1 MRNYCLILFIL
12 FSLCYIPASYAE
24 KFYFEQISL
33 NEGLSQSSVKAIYR
47 DHLGILWIGT
57 KEGLNRYNGQVVR
70 TYYHESEQESSLP
83 DNNVFFIT
91 EDASSDLW
99 IGTGGTLC
107 RYDRRSDTFIKEKIN
122 GNEISLRNILVRGN
136 KMYATTGSSLL
147 IYDVE
152 KKQWTELIFHGDEL
166 NLTAASK
173 IEYWDENTLLI
184 GSRWKG
190 LFLCNINDGKLTRT
204 PFFRNEY
211 VLDIY
216 RNAEGNYWI
225 SEYGKGL
232 ICFDKKG
239 KTIRNLQQLSGV
251 YQADKI
257 MDIIDHR
264 GKLWMASDGEGV
276 LTYDYVSGRLE
287 RINGQQ
293 KELTGVSVNSLLSL
307 YVDSYNNMWLGTIRS
322 GLLGVRKIFVDS
334 YAGAPLRSGWG
345 LSESTVLSFYEDEKE
360 GRVWT
365 GTDGQGINS
374 FDVGRQQFTHYPAT
388 FGTKVTSISSYSEDK
403 LILSL
408 YKDGLV
414 VFDKGSGQIR
424 PLTITGS
431 SDKNLFSNDW
441 IGVNVLTDRLGN
453 IYFAGEEVY
462 QYLPDKRILKPLNI
476 IKPGEGA
483 VRLCTSAYLPNV
495 VIMYNN
501 VSVVRY
507 NILNRRAE
515 QVLKLPQTINGL
527 INSVDVDN
535 TGNYWLGMSN
545 GLYKWLPET
554 KTLERV
560 FPERIKSVSTL
571 LVDTRMSVW
580 IASGISFY
588 RYHIARNQ
596 IYTYGKADGLL
607 PNEILPKSR
616 LLSRNGDVY
625 IGGVAGFS
633 RIEKDIPFPEDI
645 VPGFELL
652 DVQLDG
658 SLLSP
663 ERIKFEDGVNH
674 LRIPWDHTS
683 LQLNL
688 FINTPSLTTLPRC
701 RYLIEGTN
709 TSFQNL
715 ETQSIRTQ
723 TLTPGSYKVL
733 LEYELKDEKW
743 SAPVLIAEIRV
754 LSPWWQTWWFY
765 MIVLAL
771 TASVLIRL
779 RRIAVRKAKQSMEME
794 MQKHEQEL
802 AEQKIRF
809 LINISHELRTPLTL
823 VYAPLR
829 RMLKDEATPAF
840 FRPLLTLMYKHV
852 KNMKNMIDMVL
863 DVRKMEIKHETL
875 NRAPYQVN
883 EWIQNITED
892 FVFELQS
899 KQLQLHL
906 QTDERIQTVSF
917 DRDRCDKVLSNLLM
931 NAIKFSNEGGSITVS
946 SVWLENKIR
955 ISVSDDGEGVPEE
968 DVPNLFTRFYQARH
982 QKGGSGIGLSYAKT
996 QVELHGGT
1004 IGYRSLTPQ
1013 GSEFWFELPLE
1024 TVKVVSENTYE
1035 QILIEKQTGDNQD
1048 SIIMNDGF
1056 DLKLLTVLVVEDEP
1070 DLLAYMKD
1078 SLGEVFKKV
1087 IVAKQGEEALKK
1099 VHDYLPDLV
1108 ISDVMM
1114 PVMDGFELCR
1124 LLKTD
1129 VSISHIPVILLT
1141 ALSGD
1146 DSTLTGYKMGADIYL
1161 SKPFGVDLLVAILS
1175 NLFRSRQEL
1184 KKRYAVPELNMSTQ
1198 EITFSNADER
1208 FITKLIGFIQSRLDD
1223 SDLRIDDLAM
1233 EMAMSRTSFYNK
1245 VKLVTGMSANAF
1257 MTDYKIKQAILLLR
1271 NPDNTIQDISMQ
1283 LGFINQRYFSTVF
1296 KQITGHT
1303 PSQYRKEILNH

>member
-1 MRNYCLILFIL
+1 MKKHLPAICFFLL
-12 FSLCYIPASYAE
+12 LCPLSVIYAD

-33 NEGLSQSSVKAIYR
+33 NEGLSQSTVKAVYR
-47 DHLGILWIGT
+47 DHLGMLWIGT
-57 KEGLNRYNGQVVR
+57 KEGLNRYNGQSVR
-70 TYYHESEQESSLP
+70 TYYHEFEQNSSLP
-83 DNNVFFIT
+83 DNNVFFIV
-91 EDASSDLW
+91 EDASSVLW
-99 IGTGGTLC
+99 IGTAGALC
-107 RYDRRSDTFIKEKIN
+107 RYDRRSDTFIKEKIK
-122 GNEISLRNILVRGN
+122 GNEISLRNIFVRGN

-147 IYDVE
+147 IYDVK
-152 KKQWTELIFHGDEL
+152 KKQWTELSFHGDEL

-173 IEYWDENTLLI
+173 IEYWDENTVLI

-190 LFLCNINDGKLTRT
+190 LFLCNLNNGKLTRT
-204 PFFRNEY
+204 SFFRNEH

-216 RNAEGNYWI
+216 RNADGNYWI

-239 KTIRNLQQLSGV
+239 KSILNLQHLNGM
-251 YQADKI
+251 YKADKI
-257 MDIIDHR
+257 MDIIDYE

-276 LTYDYVSGRLE
+276 LTYNYESGRLQ

-293 KELTGVSVNSLLSL
+293 KQMTGVSVNSLLNL
-307 YVDSYNNMWLGTIRS
+307 YVDNYKNMWLGTIRN
-322 GLLGVRKIFVDS
+322 GLLGVRRIFVDS

-345 LSESTVLSFYEDEKE
+345 LSEATVLSFFEDEKD
-360 GRVWT
+360 GRVWI

-374 FDVGRQQFTHYPAT
+374 FDVGRQQFMHYPAT
-388 FGTKVTSISSYSEDK
+388 FGTKVTSISSFSENE

-414 VFDKGSGQIR
+414 IFNKSNGQIR
-424 PLTITGS
+424 PLPFAGDS
-431 SDKNLFSNDW
+431 GKEVFSNDW
-441 IGVNVLTDRLGN
+441 IGMNVLTDPLGN

-462 QYLPDKRILKPLNI
+462 QYLPDKRILKSLKI
-476 IKPGEGA
+476 IRPGEGA
-483 VRLCTSAYLPNV
+483 VRLCSSVYLPNV
-495 VIMYNN
+495 IIMYNN
-501 VSVVRY
+501 VSVISY
-507 NILNRRAE
+507 NIQNRQTE
-515 QVLKLPQTINGL
+515 QILKLPQTINGL
-527 INSVDVDN
+527 INSVDVDSM
-535 TGNYWLGMSN
+535 GNYWLGLTN
-545 GLYKWLPET
+545 GLYKWHP
-554 KTLERV
+554 KSKKIERV
-560 FPERIKSVSTL
+560 FSERIKSVSTL

-588 RYHIARNQ
+588 RYHIPRNQ
-596 IYTYGKADGLL
+596 IFTYGRADGLL

-616 LLSRNGDVY
+616 MLSRNGDVY
-625 IGGVAGFS
+625 LGGVAGFS
-633 RIEKDIPFPEDI
+633 CIEKEILFPEDI
-645 VPGFELL
+645 VPEFELL
-652 DVQLDG
+652 DIQLDG

-663 ERIKFEDGVNH
+663 KRIISDEGVNH
-674 LRIPWDHTS
+674 LRIPWNHTS

-688 FINTPSLTTLPRC
+688 FINTPSLTTFPRC

-709 TSFQNL
+709 TSFQIL

-723 TLTPGSYKVL
+723 TLSPGSYRVL

-743 SAPVLIAEIRV
+743 SAPVLIADIKV

-765 MIVLAL
+765 LIVLVFTL
-771 TASVLIRL
+771 TVLFRL
-779 RRIAVRKAKQSMEME
+779 RKTAVRKAKQSMEME

-802 AEQKIRF
+802 SEQKIRF

-829 RMLKDEATPAF
+829 RLLNDDATPALL
-840 FRPLLTLMYKHV
+840 RPLFTLMYKHV
-852 KNMKNMIDMVL
+852 RSMKNMIDMVL
-863 DVRKMEIKHETL
+863 DVRKMEMKREIL
-875 NRAPYQVN
+875 NRESYQVN
-883 EWIQNITED
+883 KWIQSVTDD
-892 FVFELQS
+892 FIFELQS

-906 QTDERIQTVSF
+906 KLDDRIQMMSF

-931 NAIKFSNEGGSITVS
+931 NAIKFSNERGNVTVTS
-946 SVWLENKIR
+946 EWLENKIR
-955 ISVSDDGEGVPEE
+955 ITVTDDGDGVPQE
-968 DVPNLFTRFYQARH
+968 DVPNLFTSFYQARH

-1004 IGYRSLTPQ
+1004 IGYRRLEPH
-1013 GSEFWFELPLE
+1013 GSDFWFELPFE
-1024 TVKVVSENTYE
+1024 TVQIMSENTYE
-1035 QILIEKQTGDNQD
+1035 QILLEKQAVDNQE
-1048 SIIMNDGF
+1048 SIFFAENVDF
-1056 DLKLLTVLVVEDEP
+1056 KLLTVLVVEDEP

-1078 SLGEVFKKV
+1078 SLSEIFKRV
-1087 IVAKQGEEALKK
+1087 IVAAQGEEALKK
-1099 VHDYLPDLV
+1099 VHDFMPDLV

-1124 LLKTD
+1124 LIKTD
-1129 VSISHIPVILLT
+1129 VKISHIPVVLLT
-1141 ALSGD
+1141 ALGGD

-1161 SKPFGVDLLVAILS
+1161 SKPFGVDLLVAILN

-1184 KKRYAVPELNMSTQ
+1184 KRRYAMPDLNVSTQ

-1208 FITKLIGFIQSRLDD
+1208 FITKLIGFIQSRIDD

-1257 MTDYKIKQAILLLR
+1257 VIDYKIKQAILLLH
-1271 NPDNTIQDISMQ
+1271 NHENTIQEISLQ

-1296 KQITGHT
+1296 KQITGKT
-1303 PSQYRKEILNH
+1303 PTQYRKEM